1 MARTKKAEVK
11 TETLEILDLAV
22 ASDASPKVR
31 KPMSDEA
38 KAKISESLRRRKTI
52 LSEAVEAI
60 NDTPRLKADP
70 KLAVLD
76 GKTVTLN
83 GYFKMEA
90 GTFEIAKHNIE
101 FGVST
106 MLIGATGTGKT
117 EVVANLAKVFDLPLT
132 IFDMGTMTDPIMGLV
147 GNHVISV
154 EDGVTKSE
162 FKRSR
167 FSEVIQKPGIV
178 LLDEISRAGAMAN
191 NLLFPCLDFR
201 RELPMEYSFHDTTP
215 VKIHPNCVFFS
226 TANMGSQYTG
236 THKLDRALLD
246 RFMLIEVDS
255 IKTKDIEATLKSEFP
270 TVPADKIKKLVSVF
284 TQINK
289 EHDEFKISFNLS
301 LRHLKT
307 ITKLVSNGFTIYDGF
322 VVLCKGLGSQEGLKS
337 ITSILDDAKV

>member
-1 MARTKKAEVK
+1 MSTEGKNPGTTAK
-11 TETLEILDLAV
+11 T
-22 ASDASPKVR
+22 R
-31 KPMSDEA
+31 KPMSEEA
-38 KAKISESLRRRKTI
+38 KAKISEALRRKK
-52 LSEAVEAI
+52 SGAVADAVELV
-60 NDTPRLKADP
+60 TTKLVADAT
-70 KLAVLD
+70 KIKEE
-76 GKTVTLN
+76 GNIVTLN
-83 GYFKMEA
+83 DYFKIEK
-90 GTFEIAKHNIE
+90 GTFEIIKHNIE
-101 FGVST
+101 YAVNT

-117 EVVANLAKVFDLPLT
+117 EVVANIAKVFGIPLT

-337 ITSILDDAKV
+337 ITSILDEAKV